1 MNKLYL
7 FLTIIFAMLLS
18 SCNQD
23 EDLRSPE
30 EKELEKIKSTSELLQ
45 YNTWGFNDLIVD
57 VKSEMR
63 AIPLLANVAD
73 ENGMVQPGSYHSY
86 DIFGNDHRQEVYSYQ
101 FMNNKLFL
109 DSTGRD
115 EYHHIGSYMVLRSD
129 EMAMALDS
137 LKPVRYAY
145 EYMVNEGIFTMTS
158 DHLGNAIIHDAVN
171 LLVAKAILS
180 GKPTDI
186 ANAVVDKLLG
196 NEEIQAF
203 IQQLL
208 YDLIHG
214 NLEEITQNPEEIA
227 QKLAELLVQK
237 LKEVDWETLLY
248 EKLVILL
255 EELKVDD
262 PEQAAQELADKIASR
277 IETGVSQSDIYDAI
291 LPVLKEFEN
300 ETLPK
305 LVPVMAEAIYGVF
318 TRAFS
323 EENIYNKIYPIW
335 IGFSQVDSSRI
346 AEIADSLGTV
356 LTEHFFDEEILA
368 ASLEPFIAILR
379 STPTA
384 KIPALAQDIIDQV
397 LIPLVDSI
405 NDSFPGL
412 DLDPDWNSIKPV
424 LTSALTVIKSSIGDQ
439 TDAEAAANLA
449 EGIIGVMDLV
459 ISKGVETAIFRL
471 QDIPADQASQV
482 IAAWISNLV
491 ELAEPQIVAALEEKL
506 NELADLFNAEE
517 LAEELSAKIHD
528 KVLEIFSSENI
539 YKLLLPVMERL
550 SEINVEEAAQ
560 VITDWLLDLDL
571 IKDNITEEEVL
582 DALTGIIAGLI
593 GEINVDQATQ
603 KLVDLIL
610 QSEITDHIDGDVLKR
625 LIELKTYE
633 LLIKFGND
641 LNAID
646 TIELSIMI
654 M

>member
-7 FLTIIFAMLLS
+7 FLTIILAMLLL

-109 DSTGRD
+109 DSTGQE
-115 EYHHIGSYMVLRSD
+115 EYHHIGSYVVLRSD

-180 GKPTDI
+180 GKPDDI
-186 ANAVVDKLLG
+186 ASAVIDKLLG
-196 NEEIQAF
+196 NEGIQAS

-214 NLEEITQNPEEIA
+214 NLEEITQSPEEIA

-262 PEQAAQELADKIASR
+262 PEQAAQELAAKIASR

-356 LTEHFFDEEILA
+356 LTEHFFNEEILA

-449 EGIIGVMDLV
+449 EGILGVMDLV
-459 ISKGVETAIFRL
+459 VSNGVEKAIVHL

-506 NELADLFNAEE
+506 NELADLFSAEE
-517 LAEELSAKIHD
+517 HAEELSAKIHD

-646 TIELSIMI
+646 TIKLSIMI

>member
-109 DSTGRD
+109 DSTGQE
-115 EYHHIGSYMVLRSD
+115 EYHNIGSYMVLRSD

-180 GKPTDI
+180 GKPDDI
-186 ANAVVDKLLG
+186 ASAVIDKLLG
-196 NEEIQAF
+196 NEEIQAS

-214 NLEEITQNPEEIA
+214 NLEEITQSPEEIA

-237 LKEVDWETLLY
+237 LKEVDWETLIY

-262 PEQAAQELADKIASR
+262 PEQAAQELADKITSR

-291 LPVLKEFEN
+291 LPVLKEFED

-412 DLDPDWNSIKPV
+412 ELDPDWNSIKPV

-459 ISKGVETAIFRL
+459 VSNGVEKAILRL